1 MSRLLVLA
9 LVFVSVLPPQ
19 TARDPDSPTPVP
31 GFFDLPVTGGTA
43 TYTALGLEPEE
54 RGVALAILARGLH
67 GQSTD
72 RGAVARLLT
81 SVLGPP
87 GAPGAPPP
95 QSPPGSTSITIAA
108 PLSADHWRDVLD
120 LRGRA
125 DLFPALLA
133 NRPALLVCAATLAA
147 DASLRKWLDDDRGL
161 LRWLVRTA
169 PGAYT

>member
-72 RGAVARLLT
+72 RG
-81 SVLGPP
+81 
-87 GAPGAPPP
+87 
-95 QSPPGSTSITIAA
+95 
-108 PLSADHWRDVLD
+108 
-120 LRGRA
+120 
-125 DLFPALLA
+125 
-133 NRPALLVCAATLAA
+133 
-147 DASLRKWLDDDRGL
+147 
-161 LRWLVRTA
+161 
-169 PGAYT
+169 